1 MSNELLFI
9 GGFLV
14 FIVLILALDLGL
26 FSKKDH
32 VISLKQA
39 GIMSFIM
46 VMLALGFYFLL
57 IFV

>member
-1 MSNELLFI
+1 MSSEILFI
-9 GGFLV
+9 SGFLV

-32 VISLKQA
+32 IVSLKQA

-46 VMLALGFYFLL
+46 VMLALGFYFL
-57 IFV
+57 